1 MECSLSTRNSREIR
15 RCEAADR
22 CESSVRKCH
31 VIRRVMKMT
40 PDMKHLGSVS
50 WKGSNNT
57 FNCTAADGE

>member
-1 MECSLSTRNSREIR
+1 MECSLSTRNPCEIR
-15 RCEAADR
+15 GCGAAER

-40 PDMKHLGSVS
+40 PAMKQRWLGFV
-50 WKGSNNT
+50 GRNNT